1 MSYYASMASDTSKDK
16 FSQIR
21 EQLKEFPSSC
31 GLYFIKDAN
40 GAVLYI
46 GKAKNLRS
54 RAGSYFL
61 PSADLMESRGAKI
74 VEMVSKAHSVDY
86 LETKSEVDAILQE
99 ARLIKDIRPA
109 YNSDL
114 LDDKTFPYLEIT
126 SKDDFPGVYVTRSPK
141 QKGTRLFG
149 PFTSGGELRAVLV
162 LLQKIYKFRTCKLDI
177 KEDDDKR
184 KFFRPCLLYSIKQC
198 SGPCADKIS
207 KKEYR
212 AIIDDLT
219 KFLRSKRS
227 VLLREMKKQM
237 KDAAQELDY
246 ERAALL
252 RDRIRLI
259 ERLDNR
265 GTLSENVQPEAFTI
279 DLSEANEKLQKLLG
293 ASEPIRTIEGFDI
306 AHISGS
312 DMVGSLVKFIDGKP
326 FKSGYRKFKI
336 KTVEGV
342 DDYSALQE
350 VLTRRYK
357 YAANGT
363 ELWPD
368 AILIDGGKGQLSAI
382 EKIFEQFQGP
392 KPYLLSLAKKHEI
405 IYVSGMEKPIKLPP
419 NSSLRR
425 LMQYIR
431 DEAHRFAQHYH
442 HVLRNKSVIK

>member
-1 MSYYASMASDTSKDK
+1 
-16 FSQIR
+16 
-21 EQLKEFPSSC
+21 
-31 GLYFIKDAN
+31 
-40 GAVLYI
+40 
-46 GKAKNLRS
+46 
-54 RAGSYFL
+54 
-61 PSADLMESRGAKI
+61 
-74 VEMVSKAHSVDY
+74 
-86 LETKSEVDAILQE
+86 
-99 ARLIKDIRPA
+99 
-109 YNSDL
+109 
-114 LDDKTFPYLEIT
+114 
-126 SKDDFPGVYVTRSPK
+126 
-141 QKGTRLFG
+141 
-149 PFTSGGELRAVLV
+149 
-162 LLQKIYKFRTCKLDI
+162 
-177 KEDDDKR
+177 
-184 KFFRPCLLYSIKQC
+184 
-198 SGPCADKIS
+198 
-207 KKEYR
+207 
-212 AIIDDLT
+212 
-219 KFLRSKRS
+219 
-227 VLLREMKKQM
+227 MKKQM
-237 KDAAQELDY
+237 ASAAQELDY

-336 KTVEGV
+336 KTVDGV
-342 DDYSALQE
+342 DDYAALQE

-382 EKIFEQFQGP
+382 EKIFEQFKGP

-405 IYVSGMEKPIKLPP
+405 IYVSGMDKSIKLPS

>member
-1 MSYYASMASDTSKDK
+1 MSYYVSMASKLSKDRVEA
-16 FSQIR
+16 IR
-21 EQLKEFPSSC
+21 EQIKEFPSSC

-40 GAVLYI
+40 GTVLYI

-54 RAGSYFL
+54 RASSYFL
-61 PSADLMESRGAKI
+61 PSADLMESRGPKI
-74 VEMVSKAHSVDY
+74 VEMVSNAHSVDY

-126 SKDDFPGVYVTRSPK
+126 IKDDFPGLYVTRTPK
-141 QKGTRLFG
+141 QKGTKLFG

-177 KEDDDKR
+177 KEDDDNR
-184 KFFRPCLLYSIKQC
+184 RFFRPCLLYSIKQC
-198 SGPCADKIS
+198 SGPCAKKIT
-207 KKEYR
+207 KKAYR
-212 AIIDDLT
+212 DIISDLT
-219 KFLRSKRS
+219 KFLLSKRS
-227 VLLREMKKQM
+227 ILLRDMKKKM
-237 KDAAQELDY
+237 ASAAQELDY

-336 KTVEGV
+336 KTVDGV
-342 DDYSALQE
+342 DDYAALQE

-382 EKIFEQFQGP
+382 EKIFEQFKGP

-405 IYVSGMEKPIKLPP
+405 IYVSGMDKPIKLPS